1 MNHYIFDR
9 DFYSGTIGG
18 TLLALMLNINGQQLL
33 TSAVVAATGAM
44 ASFIVSVLCRFAW
57 EKLKEYRTR
66 NKGIMNDEF

>member
-18 TLLALMLNINGQQLL
+18 TCLAILLNINWQQLL
-33 TSAVVAATGAM
+33 TSAVVAATGAI
-44 ASFIVSVLCRFAW
+44 ASFIVSVFCRFAW

-66 NKGIMNDEF
+66 NKEL